1 MTKRKPN
8 ELSVS
13 SDAYSKDPELIDGA
27 MAESPV
33 GLVPTSHRIRK
44 ERHGAINR
52 TLRAV
57 IRAEWESGETA
68 TKLAERHGVNARSIY
83 RWIQKDGW
91 ERSNEDAPSA
101 ILQHARREIKRK
113 VEDAK
118 IEATAAV
125 EAVLASHKGSSE
137 TLKSMLNE
145 AMGRAL
151 AYPHQDPF
159 RQMLIIKVATE
170 IAKNIQAID
179 RKTWGL
185 DHTKTTTTTAIF
197 DVLSSMEDNVSVE
210 SQRIDKRY
218 SE

>member
-1 MTKRKPN
+1 
-8 ELSVS
+8 VS
-13 SDAYSKDPELIDGA
+13 SDAYSKDPDLIDGA
-27 MAESPV
+27 LAESPV
-33 GLVPTSHRIRK
+33 GLVPTSGRIRK
-44 ERHGAINR
+44 ERHGAINS

-57 IRAEWESGETA
+57 IRAEWESGESA
-68 TKLAERHGVNARSIY
+68 TQLARRHGVTSRTIQ
-83 RWIQKDGW
+83 RWISKHEW
-91 ERSNEDAPSA
+91 ERSAEDAPSA

-125 EAVLASHKGSSE
+125 ESVLASHKGSSE
-137 TLKSMLNE
+137 TLKSMLSE

-151 AYPHQDPF
+151 AYPNQDPF

>member
-1 MTKRKPN
+1 MHAGR
-8 ELSVS
+8 
-13 SDAYSKDPELIDGA
+13 
-27 MAESPV
+27 
-33 GLVPTSHRIRK
+33 
-44 ERHGAINR
+44 
-52 TLRAV
+52 LR
-57 IRAEWESGETA
+57 
-68 TKLAERHGVNARSIY
+68 
-83 RWIQKDGW
+83 
-91 ERSNEDAPSA
+91 
-101 ILQHARREIKRK
+101 RK

-125 EAVLASHKGSSE
+125 ESVLASHKGSSE
-137 TLKSMLNE
+137 TLKSMLSE

-151 AYPHQDPF
+151 AYPNQDPF

>member
-1 MTKRKPN
+1 MTQRRPN

-13 SDAYSKDPELIDGA
+13 SDAYAKDPDVFDEA
-27 MAESPV
+27 VAESPV

-52 TLRAV
+52 TLRAI
-57 IRAEWESGETA
+57 IRAEWESGESIK
-68 TKLAERHGVNARSIY
+68 KLSERHGVTSRSIH
-83 RWIQKDGW
+83 RWIKKEEWQ
-91 ERSNEDAPSA
+91 RSNEDAPSA

-118 IEATAAV
+118 VEATAAV
-125 EAVLASHKGSSE
+125 ETVLASHKGASE
-137 TLKSMLNE
+137 ALKDMLNE
-145 AMGRAL
+145 AMSRAL

-159 RQMLIIKVATE
+159 RQMLIIKVASE
-170 IAKNIQAID
+170 ITKNIQAID